1 MKIYTKTGDD
11 GTTGLI
17 GGERVKK
24 SDLRIETSGTVD
36 ELNSHLGLLNALM
49 DDPQDKAFV
58 EGIQSNLFVIGSHL
72 ASVDGHPEYTE
83 RYSLRID
90 VVKELEIEIDNIVA
104 VITKQTTFLLPGG
117 CVPAAQA
124 HVCRTVCRRA
134 ERRMIQLQETQKIQA
149 DMLLYMNRLS
159 DYLYVLARKLNF
171 HHNVIEKKWEF
182 TCR

>member
-90 VVKELEIEIDNIVA
+90 VVKELEIANTNE
-104 VITKQTTFLLPGG
+104 
-117 CVPAAQA
+117 
-124 HVCRTVCRRA
+124 
-134 ERRMIQLQETQKIQA
+134 EE
-149 DMLLYMNRLS
+149 LLYYSTGGR
-159 DYLYVLARKLNF
+159 
-171 HHNVIEKKWEF
+171 
-182 TCR
+182 